1 MQFRETLKKFLIILL
16 LIVVTAVSIMAFYP
30 YIKGPDIKISSAK
43 SRSDNDKILVIVG
56 TAVRAQI
63 MEINGRRVYS
73 DSNNNWS
80 IEIPRRIPSTKI
92 EIIATDKFGK
102 KLIINKEY

>member
-1 MQFRETLKKFLIILL
+1 
-16 LIVVTAVSIMAFYP
+16 MAFYP
-30 YIKGPDIKISSAK
+30 YIKGPDITISSVK
-43 SRSDNDKILVIVG
+43 GRSDNDKILVIVG

-80 IEIPRRIPSTKI
+80 IEIPRRTPSTKV

-102 KLIINKEY
+102 RLTINKEY